1 LEARVSIDGA
11 QPWSAAGS
19 GEQAETGVVVVHGF
33 TGNPRATRPLGER
46 IAREGYTVEVVLLP
60 GHGTN
65 HRDLGRTRYA
75 DWFATVQRTAE
86 HLRRGG
92 CRRIV
97 VVGHSLGGTLAV
109 DLASRR
115 GELVDGVVAI
125 NPQIRDREGFLSKI
139 GPLVQHL
146 LPYPPRE
153 IAGLPADDIARPGVD
168 EGSYPKISAKAGQ
181 SLVAE
186 LPRIR
191 AQLPDLKQPLLVAS
205 SIRDHSVPP
214 EDSQALLE
222 LVGSDRVELL
232 RLARSYHVP
241 MLDYDAERLEDAVV
255 EFVGEVAR
263 A

>member
-1 LEARVSIDGA
+1 MTIEGA
-11 QPWSAAGS
+11 QPWSATGS
-19 GEQAETGVVVVHGF
+19 GDQAETGVVVVHGF
-33 TGNPRATRPLGER
+33 TGNPIATRPLGQR
-46 IAREGYTVEVVLLP
+46 IAREGYAVEVVLLP
-60 GHGTN
+60 GHGTD

-75 DWFATVQRTAE
+75 DWFAAVQRTAE
-86 HLRRGG
+86 HLRRSG

-115 GELVDGVVAI
+115 GELADGVVVI
-125 NPQIRDREGFLSKI
+125 NPQIRDREGILARI

-153 IAGLPADDIARPGVD
+153 VAGLPTDDIARPGVE

-181 SLVAE
+181 SLIAE

-205 SIRDHSVPP
+205 STRDHSVPP
-214 EDSQALLE
+214 EDSLALVE

-232 RLARSYHVP
+232 RLERSYHVP
-241 MLDYDAERLEDAVV
+241 TLDYDAERLEDAIVA
-255 EFVGEVAR
+255 FVGEVAR